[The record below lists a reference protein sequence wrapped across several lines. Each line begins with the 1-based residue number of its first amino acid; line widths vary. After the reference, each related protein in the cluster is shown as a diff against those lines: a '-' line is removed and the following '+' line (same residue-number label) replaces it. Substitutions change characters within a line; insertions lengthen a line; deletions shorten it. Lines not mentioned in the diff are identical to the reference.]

1 MRKRLLM
8 ALFCAAM
15 MLPAAA
21 QWNPG
26 DNNQTKISQQSNIE
40 YDSPAMI
47 RKADGSTILVYRT
60 FGFQTN
66 PETGEKSTERQYYL
80 YLQILDKDGN
90 KKFDGNGKLISC
102 KPTDIAMYSSSLV
115 DTLSNGNLII
125 TFADIRPVDND
136 NYKDVNGGENH
147 TNIRPCK
154 AIAYC
159 YDQEGNSV
167 WSPDGVMMPYHVMAP
182 NAWVTFYVG
191 EKIAISD
198 DKIYFASV
206 IMEQIV
212 VEEVDKYTHYFEVAC
227 LDKDGNILAEKHDS
241 VCQAFNYTIA
251 AAPEGNAYFI
261 YIDENDHYRAQL
273 LGPDLE
279 NVWSDTVLV
288 DNTSVVSREASSVVS
303 LPPSDIIPISD
314 GSIGLVYKAFMPHHF
329 SQRYYNRLYPDGRVL
344 DEHVLLSDTAGY
356 DHAYQIL
363 VEDDETLTLF
373 QCVEYERTDY
383 GEFFYHLNRIKLD
396 GTRLLPKE
404 EGYWLSHMFGKDLEP
419 LCIVH
424 GDENYNVIVFE
435 KDYYNGAYQNYC
447 YTISPEG
454 KLIQRK
460 PVLNS
465 VYIAD
470 FVSAS
475 EDQYAYLIFGR
486 DPRGEHGLWISC
498 IDGTDYTKSEELTGE
513 LPAKFSIGAD
523 KQVVFSEGALMYMP
537 ARQTY
542 LFSNRQLHAQSALN
556 RWITE
561 TSLEFQDLFGW
572 GSGDH
577 GSKVSTDDADYPVFN
592 EWGDNAIL
600 GSTHEPGTWRT
611 MTKDEW
617 DYLLNGRENA
627 AQKRTIGQIHM
638 QQNGNIRGLF
648 LLPDEFEMPSGIEMD
663 MDAQEWEVNTY
674 GPDTLFRLEKA
685 GAVFLPAGGW
695 REDITVND
703 KNNAT
708 GRGLNCYYW
717 MATENGATEAQ
728 MMYCSTTGPEF
739 KARPRHE
746 GMMVRLVKD
755 VDSEQG
761 IEDVLF
767 DDKQNR
773 TRKILMDG
781 QLYIIRDGK
790 IYNAQGVEV
799 K

>member
-1 MRKRLLM
+1 MKKLTLL

-60 FGFQTN
+60 FGYQIN
-66 PETGEKSTERQYYL
+66 PETGEQSTERQYYL

-90 KKFDGNGKLISC
+90 KKFDGNGKLISY

-167 WSPDGVMMPYHVMAP
+167 WSPDGVMLPYHVMAP

-329 SQRYYNRLYPDGRVL
+329 SQRYYNRLYPDGKVL

-523 KQVVFSEGALMYMP
+523 KWFS
-537 ARQTY
+537 Q
-542 LFSNRQLHAQSALN
+542 
-556 RWITE
+556 
-561 TSLEFQDLFGW
+561 
-572 GSGDH
+572 
-577 GSKVSTDDADYPVFN
+577 K
-592 EWGDNAIL
+592 
-600 GSTHEPGTWRT
+600 EPSCICLR
-611 MTKDEW
+611 
-617 DYLLNGRENA
+617 
-627 AQKRTIGQIHM
+627 
-638 QQNGNIRGLF
+638 
-648 LLPDEFEMPSGIEMD
+648 
-663 MDAQEWEVNTY
+663 
-674 GPDTLFRLEKA
+674 
-685 GAVFLPAGGW
+685 
-695 REDITVND
+695 
-703 KNNAT
+703 
-708 GRGLNCYYW
+708 
-717 MATENGATEAQ
+717 
-728 MMYCSTTGPEF
+728 
-739 KARPRHE
+739 ARPIFSRT
-746 GMMVRLVKD
+746 
-755 VDSEQG
+755 DSSMRNQP
-761 IEDVLF
+761 
-767 DDKQNR
+767 
-773 TRKILMDG
+773 
-781 QLYIIRDGK
+781 
-790 IYNAQGVEV
+790 
-799 K
+799 

>member
-1 MRKRLLM
+1 
-8 ALFCAAM
+8 
-15 MLPAAA
+15 
-21 QWNPG
+21 
-26 DNNQTKISQQSNIE
+26 
-40 YDSPAMI
+40 
-47 RKADGSTILVYRT
+47 
-60 FGFQTN
+60 
-66 PETGEKSTERQYYL
+66 
-80 YLQILDKDGN
+80 
-90 KKFDGNGKLISC
+90 
-102 KPTDIAMYSSSLV
+102 
-115 DTLSNGNLII
+115 
-125 TFADIRPVDND
+125 
-136 NYKDVNGGENH
+136 
-147 TNIRPCK
+147 
-154 AIAYC
+154 
-159 YDQEGNSV
+159 
-167 WSPDGVMMPYHVMAP
+167 
-182 NAWVTFYVG
+182 
-191 EKIAISD
+191 
-198 DKIYFASV
+198 
-206 IMEQIV
+206 
-212 VEEVDKYTHYFEVAC
+212 
-227 LDKDGNILAEKHDS
+227 
-241 VCQAFNYTIA
+241 
-251 AAPEGNAYFI
+251 
-261 YIDENDHYRAQL
+261 
-273 LGPDLE
+273 
-279 NVWSDTVLV
+279 
-288 DNTSVVSREASSVVS
+288 
-303 LPPSDIIPISD
+303 
-314 GSIGLVYKAFMPHHF
+314 
-329 SQRYYNRLYPDGRVL
+329 
-344 DEHVLLSDTAGY
+344 
-356 DHAYQIL
+356 
-363 VEDDETLTLF
+363 
-373 QCVEYERTDY
+373 
-383 GEFFYHLNRIKLD
+383 
-396 GTRLLPKE
+396 
-404 EGYWLSHMFGKDLEP
+404 
-419 LCIVH
+419 
-424 GDENYNVIVFE
+424 
-435 KDYYNGAYQNYC
+435 
-447 YTISPEG
+447 
-454 KLIQRK
+454 
-460 PVLNS
+460 
-465 VYIAD
+465 
-470 FVSAS
+470 
-475 EDQYAYLIFGR
+475 
-486 DPRGEHGLWISC
+486 
-498 IDGTDYTKSEELTGE
+498 
-513 LPAKFSIGAD
+513 
-523 KQVVFSEGALMYMP
+523 MYMP

-790 IYNAQGVEV
+790 IFTTTGVQV
-799 K
+799 R